1 MKQFKLWQDFVVE
14 KIAKVGDQ
22 VYKTELADDYN
33 DAHNIAARFFK
44 ELEETQC
51 ILITKIGE

>member
-22 VYKTELADDYN
+22 VFKTEWANDYIEAD
-33 DAHNIAARFFK
+33 NIAIRFFK
-44 ELEETQC
+44 ELEDTQC
-51 ILITKIGE
+51 IMITKLD